1 MKNYL
6 RFLSPVLLLL
16 AVLMGGG
23 KIYADEVT
31 YTVASKTSVT
41 PSVSLTGVTTSFE
54 NNDTH
59 DNDQLTGGKSMTL
72 KISGFSGTVTALK
85 LNLHR
90 NSSKGD
96 GNFSVNIPAA
106 YSLFLSVC
114 LL

>member
-41 PSVSLTGVTTSFE
+41 PSVTLTGVTTSFKNTYGGN
-54 NNDTH
+54 NNDH
-59 DNDQLTGGKSMTL
+59 L
-72 KISGFSGTVTALK
+72 
-85 LNLHR
+85 
-90 NSSKGD
+90 
-96 GNFSVNIPAA
+96 
-106 YSLFLSVC
+106 
-114 LL
+114 